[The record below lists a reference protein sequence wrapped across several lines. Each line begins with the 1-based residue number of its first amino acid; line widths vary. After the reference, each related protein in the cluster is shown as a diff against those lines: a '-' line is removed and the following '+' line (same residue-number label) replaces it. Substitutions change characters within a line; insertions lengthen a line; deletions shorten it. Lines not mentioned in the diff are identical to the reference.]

1 MKDFVLS
8 RTLSVTGLE
17 VFSRMDLTY
26 FTSVRALTGGLGS
39 NRKVLVKGGLALPKV
54 EITGITCGC
63 LTRRGIAHPDRSR
76 VCSEPPAISNSSEG
90 LQLTIWS
97 MKM

>member
-1 MKDFVLS
+1 
-8 RTLSVTGLE
+8 
-17 VFSRMDLTY
+17 MDLTY

-63 LTRRGIAHPDRSR
+63 LTRRGIGNIQKR
-76 VCSEPPAISNSSEG
+76 VSIEVAWRIFPVGYLG
-90 LQLTIWS
+90 LINRDYIAFL
-97 MKM
+97 